1 MLSKTAPKSNLT
13 VQIRFS
19 ASTALCNSAL
29 LSHLYSVLYS
39 DLLGPKSASKPTKEH
54 CQNTFSSIPYLRQ
67 LPAPVHFLSG
77 WVGAGTSF
85 KAQCF
90 RPRPKSDFYT
100 CKIREWIFEGLPFGS
115 LGYLRETS
123 RAREE
128 LILFLKTMQIFK
140 IIPVERKGLPFF
152 GKHYSGGVMLRNGK
166 VSRAIGRYI
175 GSWKYDKS

>member
-77 WVGAGTSF
+77 WVGAGT
-85 KAQCF
+85 KLKDQCP
-90 RPRPKSDFYT
+90 RPRAQSDFYT
-100 CKIREWIFEGLPFGS
+100 CKISERIFEDFRFLWLPWVFAVGFA
-115 LGYLRETS
+115 
-123 RAREE
+123 RAWGIDSFSENNADFQNNFSWTGG
-128 LILFLKTMQIFK
+128 ITLFRKTLFRWCHVK
-140 IIPVERKGLPFF
+140 K
-152 GKHYSGGVMLRNGK
+152 
-166 VSRAIGRYI
+166 
-175 GSWKYDKS
+175 W